1 MKGQEEREPERRKQ
15 VAAEVKA
22 KEKPKKK
29 GLLEKKLL
37 EKKARPM
44 QILTK
49 SATGSNPPIGGVA

>member
-1 MKGQEEREPERRKQ
+1 MKGKEERET
-15 VAAEVKA
+15 EVKA